1 MHNTALKITEIS
13 KELSMLPAEKLDE
26 VKDFIDFILSQ
37 KKTKRN
43 KIVQLEGIWKGKGF
57 ERLNIGKELKTIRK
71 GLSKTILKR
80 QL

>member
-37 KKTKRN
+37 KKTKKK
-43 KIVQLEGIWKGKGF
+43 KIVQLEGIWEGKGF
-57 ERLNIGKELKTIRK
+57 EKLNIGKELKTIRK
-71 GLSKTILKR
+71 ELSKTILKR
-80 QL
+80 QP

>member
-37 KKTKRN
+37 KR
-43 KIVQLEGIWKGKGF
+43 
-57 ERLNIGKELKTIRK
+57 
-71 GLSKTILKR
+71 
-80 QL
+80 